1 MAYECF
7 FKKINT
13 VMKLIIAIFV
23 GGGLGSLCRYGL
35 SSWLINYSKNL
46 PLGTLSSNFIAS
58 AILGV
63 TVFFLAPKLGT
74 NHWLVAFLAI
84 GFCGAFSTFS
94 TFSLE
99 TIRLIQSGQWIWAA
113 ANILVSLLLCI
124 TVLLALMKA
133 ST

>member
-1 MAYECF
+1 
-7 FKKINT
+7 
-13 VMKLIIAIFV
+13 MKLIIAIFV